1 MNWVTVV
8 LVAVLA
14 LLTWRAYRNGFV
26 RELVSLTAAVLAV
39 PVAGVLYPQ
48 LYPKVLPMVDNEVA
62 AKLVS
67 FLAIF
72 AGVIVGGQV
81 VAFLIKRA
89 VNALNLGAA
98 DQVSGALF
106 GFVKAVVI
114 CQVLL
119 IAFVAF
125 PSPDLTETIDQSP
138 VAGALLDSAPLT
150 RAVLPDRVDHAV
162 GRFLDG
168 LPAGLDGD
176 EGPTPTATPR
186 ATATPSP

>member
-1 MNWVTVV
+1 MNWVTIV
-8 LVAVLA
+8 LVAILA

-26 RELVSLTAAVLAV
+26 RELVSLAAAVLAV
-39 PVAGVLYPQ
+39 PVAGVLYADMF
-48 LYPKVLPMVDNEVA
+48 PKVQPIVDNEAA

-81 VAFLIKRA
+81 VAYLLKRT
-89 VNALNLGAA
+89 VNILNLGAA
-98 DQVSGALF
+98 DNVAGALF

-119 IAFVAF
+119 IAFVVF
-125 PSPDLTETIDQSP
+125 PSPDVTETIDQSP
-138 VAGALLDSAPLT
+138 VAGALLDSAPLV
-150 RAVLPDRVDHAV
+150 RAVLPDRVDNAV

-168 LPAGLDGD
+168 LPVAGG
-176 EGPTPTATPR
+176 TPEPA
-186 ATATPSP
+186 ATAGTAQPSATAVR